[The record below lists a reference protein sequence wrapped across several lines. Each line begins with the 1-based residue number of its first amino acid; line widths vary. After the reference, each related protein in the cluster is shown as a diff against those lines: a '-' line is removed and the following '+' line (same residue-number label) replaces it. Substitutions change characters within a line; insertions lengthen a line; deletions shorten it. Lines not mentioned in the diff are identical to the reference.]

1 MLKYVLF
8 FQFFRV
14 FPPVFLQLWMKIDRF
29 RAFPPHL
36 LVFQLSKETFFPRTL
51 KKVQRRAKQ
60 KKMTISYSDF
70 SKVDMRVG
78 KILDAADFPEA
89 KKPAFRLKIDFGPEI
104 GTKNSSAQLTKRYR
118 KEDLLGRKIIA
129 VVNFP
134 PKQVANFL
142 SEVLVLGVEDETGG
156 IVLLSVENFDDAP
169 PGSRVY

>member
-1 MLKYVLF
+1 
-8 FQFFRV
+8 
-14 FPPVFLQLWMKIDRF
+14 
-29 RAFPPHL
+29 
-36 LVFQLSKETFFPRTL
+36 
-51 KKVQRRAKQ
+51 
-60 KKMTISYSDF
+60 MTISYSDF